1 MVANTTFDDFTPHCY
16 DPYPSFSLA
25 VFAVIVCFILPLAF
39 LTMFFTFLLV
49 LFSPCII
56 FQVYSLVQ
64 ERNAQERLR
73 TGVIDNMPKVKWNA
87 RKFWGIN
94 NCIICMQDF
103 QEGDD
108 VTPLRCD
115 MRHTFH
121 SECITDWFKTKN
133 DCPVCRTQI
142 SPDDMLI

>member
-56 FQVYSLVQ
+56 FQVYSLIL
-64 ERNAQERLR
+64 ERNA
-73 TGVIDNMPKVKWNA
+73 
-87 RKFWGIN
+87 
-94 NCIICMQDF
+94 
-103 QEGDD
+103 
-108 VTPLRCD
+108 
-115 MRHTFH
+115 
-121 SECITDWFKTKN
+121 
-133 DCPVCRTQI
+133 
-142 SPDDMLI
+142 